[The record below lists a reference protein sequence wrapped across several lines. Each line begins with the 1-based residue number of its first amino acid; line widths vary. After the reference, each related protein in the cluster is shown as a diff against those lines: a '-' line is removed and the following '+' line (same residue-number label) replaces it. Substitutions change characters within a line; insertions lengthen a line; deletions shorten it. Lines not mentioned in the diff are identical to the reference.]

1 MDASFCAEAKRADPR
16 RAIAY
21 VLRAERRNQRRTNM
35 QSQTIT
41 GGLAV
46 TAMWEARDG
55 EADTVADIL
64 ARFAPQ
70 ARREPGV
77 QVFMVQR
84 ALDNPAHFLF
94 FEVFDDAAAYEAHQQ
109 TPHFKA
115 LILGE
120 GLPRLN
126 RRERRQYAPI

>member
-1 MDASFCAEAKRADPR
+1 VQLF
-16 RAIAY
+16 
-21 VLRAERRNQRRTNM
+21 
-35 QSQTIT
+35 
-41 GGLAV
+41 
-46 TAMWEARDG
+46 
-55 EADTVADIL
+55 TVN
-64 ARFAPQ
+64 
-70 ARREPGV
+70 
-77 QVFMVQR
+77 R

-115 LILGE
+115 LILEE